1 MEKELST
8 RLRPLPELETAIRAG
23 LMLEVQ
29 GALTVGVA
37 LQEAKAQLKHGQWL
51 PWLKTMGLSERT
63 AERRMRLA
71 EAIPEGSPL
80 AALSYSQATALLALP
95 AGEREAF
102 AAENVKEDTTAEE
115 IRRLIRER
123 DEQQKRAEVMAES
136 FRKQRDRADALE
148 EELKDRPVQMQ
159 KVVEVPDD
167 YQDLKFAAAKH
178 EREMAEAVQ
187 AAEEAEARAA
197 AAEAEAA
204 RLRRDADE
212 EDRDTYTDVL
222 NAANA
227 FLLKVQLLPYNRAEL
242 SGMYNRQRYMP
253 IVSQIEDW
261 VAEMRSALDGDELA
275 TDGEVI

>member
-8 RLRPLPELETAIRAG
+8 RLRPLPELETTIRAG

-115 IRRLIRER
+115 IRKLIAEKKSLVQEVNSR
-123 DEQQKRAEVMAES
+123 DETIRSLLNAVEES
-136 FRKQRDRADALE
+136 EKKARKAPE
-148 EELKDRPVQMQ
+148 IQ
-159 KVVEVPDD
+159 KVIEVPDD
-167 YQDLKFAAAKH
+167 YQDLKMAAARH

>member
-8 RLRPLPELETAIRAG
+8 RLRPLPELETTIRAG

-102 AAENVKEDTTAEE
+102 AQEHVKEDTTAEE

-178 EREMAEAVQ
+178 EREMAEAIQ

-204 RLRRDADE
+204 RLRRDAGE

>member
-8 RLRPLPELETAIRAG
+8 RLRPLPELETTIRAG

-102 AAENVKEDTTAEE
+102 AAENVKEDTSAAE
-115 IRRLIRER
+115 IRRLIAERDQMKRER
-123 DEQQKRAEVMAES
+123 DSLSDAYHKAAEERVT
-136 FRKQRDRADALE
+136 
-148 EELKDRPVQMQ
+148 LKAQLQERPMQVQ
-159 KVVEVPDD
+159 KVIEVPDD

-178 EREMAEAVQ
+178 EREMAEAIQ